1 METIEYLQENTINI
15 FVPMVIKRRGGGHAT
30 MILPKNATPQI
41 DSIDKPNYDHRL
53 INAFAKAYKWQ
64 QAMLKN
70 PKLTTYVLAEKERIS
85 PSYVSKLLRL
95 NLVAPDI
102 VKAIVEGKQPRD
114 LMLQDLMKKVIPDLW
129 QEQRELFGFSRRCE

>member
-1 METIEYLQENTINI
+1 MDVLSIEENTISI

-30 MILPKNATPQI
+30 MILPKDAPQETREVG
-41 DSIDKPNYDHRL
+41 KPNYDYRL

-64 QAMLKN
+64 QSMLKN
-70 PKLTTYVLAEKERIS
+70 PKLTTYAIAEKENVT

-102 VKAIVEGKQPRD
+102 IQAIVQGKQPRD
-114 LMLQDLMKKVIPDLW
+114 LMLQDLMKKTLPDLW
-129 QEQRELFGFSRRCE
+129 QEQRELFVF

>member
-1 METIEYLQENTINI
+1 MSNLQCAETEANTINI

-30 MILPKNATPQI
+30 IILPKNVPREAKENN
-41 DSIDKPNYDHRL
+41 KPNYDSRL
-53 INAFAKAYKWQ
+53 INAFAKAYKLQ

-70 PKLTTYVLAEKERIS
+70 PRLTTYVIAEKENIS

-102 VKAIVEGKQPRD
+102 IKAIVEAKQPRN
-114 LMLQDLMKKVIPDLW
+114 LTLQDVMKKTLPDLW
-129 QEQRELFGFSRRCE
+129 QEQRELFGFI

>member
-1 METIEYLQENTINI
+1 MDIQSIEESTISI

-30 MILPKNATPQI
+30 MILPKDAQNAPLESNQ
-41 DSIDKPNYDHRL
+41 PHYDHRL

-70 PKLTTYVLAEKERIS
+70 SKLTTYTLAEKENVT

-102 VKAIVEGKQPRD
+102 IKAIVDGKQPRD
-114 LMLQDLMKKVIPDLW
+114 LMLQDLMKKIIPDLW
-129 QEQRELFGFSRRCE
+129 QEQKQVFGFL

>member
-1 METIEYLQENTINI
+1 MENIAHVEESTISI

-30 MILPKNATPQI
+30 MILPKNAPQEAREA
-41 DSIDKPNYDHRL
+41 SKPNYDHRL

-64 QAMLKN
+64 HSIIKN
-70 PKLTTYVLAEKERIS
+70 PKLTTYAIAEKENVT

-102 VKAIVEGKQPRD
+102 IKAIVDGKQPRD
-114 LMLQDLMKKVIPDLW
+114 LMLQDLMKRTLPDLW
-129 QEQRELFGFSRRCE
+129 QEQREMFGF